1 LEGDE
6 VSGITVFEPGDFVL
20 IELPDGETR
29 VFRLEKNKETMTKY
43 GVVKHNDVIGKPQG
57 SIIKTTAG
65 HTIAVFKPTL
75 FDLQLNYCERITQVI
90 YPKDS
95 AYIVEYAGVRSG
107 DKVFEAG
114 VGSGFLTM
122 LLACR
127 VAPGGIVYGF
137 DINPKA
143 LEVTMQNVR
152 LTGCEQNVVLFNHD
166 IKNGIP
172 VVDASAGFLDVP
184 DPWGVLD
191 HAWKALAP
199 GGKLVIFVPT
209 VNQVVRVAKS
219 LKTSG
224 FGLIRIVE
232 IMNREYEVNPDAI
245 RPISVQV
252 VHTGY
257 IVFARKTVI

>member
-1 LEGDE
+1 MSSLM
-6 VSGITVFEPGDFVL
+6 VFEPDDFVL

-29 VFRLEKNKETMTKY
+29 VFKLEKNKETMTKY
-43 GVVKHNDVIGKPQG
+43 GIIKHNDILGKPQG
-57 SIIKTTAG
+57 SLIKTTAG
-65 HTIAVFKPTL
+65 HSVAVFKPTL

-95 AYIVEYAGVRSG
+95 AYIIEYSDIRSG
-107 DKVFEAG
+107 DRVFEAG

-127 VAPGGIVYGF
+127 VAPGGVVYGF
-137 DINPKA
+137 DVNPKA

-152 LTGCEQNVVLFNHD
+152 LTGCERNVVLFNHD

-172 VVDASAGFLDVP
+172 VTDASAGFLDLP
-184 DPWGVLD
+184 DPWSVLD
-191 HAWKALAP
+191 HAWKALVP

-209 VNQVVRVAKS
+209 VNQVVRVTKS
-219 LKTSG
+219 LRAGG
-224 FGLIRIVE
+224 FGLVKVIE
-232 IMNREYEVNPDAI
+232 ITHREYEVNPDAI
-245 RPISVQV
+245 RPVSVQV

-257 IVFARKTVI
+257 VIFARKIII